1 MFILDDEIKKVKNP
15 RIIPLLEEVR
25 SSFYQGNYRSA
36 IAVNYR

>member
-25 SSFYQGNYRSA
+25 DKVH
-36 IAVNYR
+36 IIV

>member
-25 SSFYQGNYRSA
+25 SSLITS
-36 IAVNYR
+36 I